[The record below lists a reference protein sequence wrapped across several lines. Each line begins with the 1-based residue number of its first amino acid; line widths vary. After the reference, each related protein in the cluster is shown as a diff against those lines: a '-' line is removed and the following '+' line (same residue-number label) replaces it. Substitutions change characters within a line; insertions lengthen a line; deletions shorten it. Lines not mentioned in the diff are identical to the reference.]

1 MKKPLN
7 YHCKDRWQTP
17 RGCGLIDRIRV
28 FFVISVYYLHT
39 SRVFM
44 QKVPIFITLLE
55 YQDVRKLVIKYRAK
69 FLIQT
74 TTKIYFLPLFIDNFR
89 KEFTRIILI
98 S

>member
-1 MKKPLN
+1 MK
-7 YHCKDRWQTP
+7 
-17 RGCGLIDRIRV
+17 RI
-28 FFVISVYYLHT
+28 
-39 SRVFM
+39 
-44 QKVPIFITLLE
+44 PIFITLLE